1 MEWVAL
7 VMWAIVA
14 AIAMPLA
21 AGAIFGRGSLGLQAL
36 AAFGG
41 LALTIII
48 CINGVGPI
56 AWVAFGLAG
65 LGAVTT
71 AAAAAGLTS
80 EQGYAVAG
88 IQAVEEQQAGLA
100 GVQLILF
107 LTLIPIA
114 LMLSLEI
121 ALA

>member
-7 VMWAIVA
+7 SIWAIIVMV
-14 AIAMPLA
+14 AMPLA
-21 AGAIFGRGSLGLQAL
+21 AGAAFGRGSLGLQAL

-41 LALTIII
+41 LALTILV

-56 AWVAFGLAG
+56 AWVALGLAC

-71 AAAAAGLTS
+71 AVAAAGLTS
-80 EQGYAVAG
+80 ERGYAIAG

-100 GVQLILF
+100 GAQLVLF
-107 LTLIPIA
+107 ATLIPIA
-114 LMLSLEI
+114 LMVALEI